1 MSVCKVSFRE
11 FISLPA
17 GTVYSYCPPTG
28 YPGFWRKGA
37 SITQSFAPD
46 GCEAGDYFRQPL
58 RVEYATGTG
67 WQGIA
72 GDRERW
78 GEMDWD
84 QEYLVYENDFFKR
97 LW

>member
-1 MSVCKVSFRE
+1 
-11 FISLPA
+11 
-17 GTVYSYCPPTG
+17 
-28 YPGFWRKGA
+28 
-37 SITQSFAPD
+37 
-46 GCEAGDYFRQPL
+46 
-58 RVEYATGTG
+58 VEYATGTG